1 MALRDENRAPP
12 RANDREC
19 PSSIKGMKFID
30 LSQITIEDVK
40 RAVTLW
46 KAQEHASAYC
56 NKGNGPYEPAWKAGF
71 NYYPGG
77 IGAEFYL
84 HAGSFLKGS
93 FCEGDFRDA
102 NRKFRRRAWDL
113 AALDTPD
120 AFLTMMRKRNFA
132 EAERAADLYGR
143 LLKFLGATLP
153 GE

>member
-1 MALRDENRAPP
+1 VALRDENRGQPP

-46 KAQEHASAYC
+46 KAQEHASAYF

-77 IGAEFYL
+77 FGAEFYL

-102 NRKFRRRAWDL
+102 SAPGDCAKS
-113 AALDTPD
+113 
-120 AFLTMMRKRNFA
+120 KR
-132 EAERAADLYGR
+132 
-143 LLKFLGATLP
+143 
-153 GE
+153 